1 VALAGHFAKSPAT
14 LPRLTVAVPHKIIPA
29 SEWRR
34 RAGSGAEIAMTSVGC
49 GLGLLRSLLVA
60 SGIMVAANA
69 VAQSLPQTSRQAAS
83 QAWPQRTV
91 KLIVPFAAG
100 SAADTTARLFA
111 DRLAERWGRAV
122 VVEDRPGPDGLV
134 AITGF
139 VSARDDHALFFANG
153 GPVTINPVV
162 HDKLPYD
169 PLRDLVPIVSAS
181 DSYLTVAANAALR
194 IDSIDALV
202 ELAKTQPGRLTWA
215 ATPGLPQ
222 FTFAGFLKRAGLDM
236 TQIAYRDF
244 TPALQDVA
252 EGRVALAVTALLPL
266 LPLAQA
272 GKVKLLVVTN
282 RARSPAAQD
291 LRTADEIGHPE
302 LAADGFQGFF
312 GWRDIPDDLRARIAA
327 DVNAVAADATLATRL
342 AAVGQALRVG
352 TTADFVAMIDA
363 QRTKI
368 AAIARA
374 LALTPQ

>member
-1 VALAGHFAKSPAT
+1 MHLGHMMYLGHVYLGYLHLGRRFVRRLQLGRLLMVAVGVAVATNAMTQT
-14 LPRLTVAVPHKIIPA
+14 LPQQP
-29 SEWRR
+29 S
-34 RAGSGAEIAMTSVGC
+34 
-49 GLGLLRSLLVA
+49 
-60 SGIMVAANA
+60 
-69 VAQSLPQTSRQAAS
+69 PQQ
-83 QAWPQRTV
+83 WPQRTV
-91 KLIVPFAAG
+91 KLIVPFAPG

-111 DRLAERWGRAV
+111 DRLSERWGRGV

-181 DSYLTVAANAALR
+181 DSYLTIAANTALK
-194 IDSIDALV
+194 INSIDELV
-202 ELAKTQPGRLTWA
+202 ARAKAEPGRLTWA

-222 FTFAGFLKRAGLDM
+222 FTFAGFVKRAGLDL
-236 TQIAYRDF
+236 TQISYRDF

-252 EGRVALAVTALLPL
+252 EGRISLAVTALLPL

-282 RARSPAAQD
+282 RDRSPAAPD
-291 LRTADEIGHPE
+291 LATADEIQRPE
-302 LAADGFQGFF
+302 LAADGFQGFY
-312 GWRDIPDDLRARIAA
+312 GWRDIPDELRSRIAA
-327 DVNAVAADATLATRL
+327 DVNAIAKDPALAARL
-342 AAVGQALRVG
+342 ASVGQALRVG
-352 TTADFVAMIDA
+352 TTAEFVAMIEA
-363 QRTKI
+363 QRGKI
-368 AAIARA
+368 VAIAKA